1 MQVGSPRPNPNNI
14 IRVTMFAFELEF
26 LKWLEGLRTGFL
38 NSLFEGITMLGEETL
53 IILLVVAL
61 WFAVDKKLAQQ
72 VFFVTATS
80 LSVNGIV
87 KNFAQV
93 PRPFTKGISCV
104 RVDTATGYS
113 FPSGHTQGFATWSSF
128 FAIKL
133 KKHWLGILVGLLIA
147 LVAFSR
153 LYLGAHYPSDVIVAI
168 VLGFGLS
175 ALGNYLFTKVKDA
188 KKLYL
193 GAFLVLTPFALYFL
207 CVGEP
212 LFADLFKTLGMIG
225 GMVAVSFLDEKTES
239 LSYDVAWWKKLVRI
253 VLGVALAVAL
263 KEAMKLLN
271 VIDVI
276 QISLLI
282 DAVRYFT
289 VVMAV
294 GYLCPLLFKKIN
306 L

>member
-1 MQVGSPRPNPNNI
+1 
-14 IRVTMFAFELEF
+14 MFAFELQF
-26 LKWLEGLRTGFL
+26 LKWLEGLRTSFL
-38 NSLFEGITMLGEETL
+38 NVFFEGVTMLGEETL

-80 LSVNGIV
+80 LSVNGII

-93 PRPFTKGISCV
+93 PRPFTKGVNCL
-104 RVDTATGYS
+104 RPETATGYS

-128 FAIKL
+128 FAAKF
-133 KKHWLGILVGLLIA
+133 KKTWLTVLVAVLIG

-153 LYLGAHYPSDVIVAI
+153 LYLGVHYPSDVIVA
-168 VLGFGLS
+168 VALGVGLS
-175 ALGNYLFTKVKDA
+175 ILGNYLFEKVKDV

-193 GAFLVLTPFALYFL
+193 GAFLILAPFIVYFL
-207 CVGEP
+207 FVADP
-212 LFADLFKTLGMIG
+212 LFADLFKTFGMVG
-225 GMVAVSFLDEKTES
+225 GMVAVAFLDEKTEP
-239 LSYDVAWWKKLVRI
+239 LSYDVAWWKKLIRI
-253 VLGVALAVAL
+253 VVGVVLAVAL
-263 KEAMKLLN
+263 KEVIKLVN
-271 VIDVI
+271 VFDVM

-282 DAVRYFT
+282 DALRYFI

-294 GYLCPLLFKKIN
+294 GYLCPLLFKKIK

>member
-1 MQVGSPRPNPNNI
+1 
-14 IRVTMFAFELEF
+14 MFAFELEF

-38 NSLFEGITMLGEETL
+38 NVIFEGVTMLGEETL

-80 LSVNGIV
+80 LSVNGII

-128 FAIKL
+128 FAIKV
-133 KKHWLGILVGLLIA
+133 KKIWLSVLVGVLIT
-147 LVAFSR
+147 LVAVSR
-153 LYLGAHYPSDVIVAI
+153 LYLGAHYPSDVIVAV
-168 VLGFGLS
+168 VLGVSLS
-175 ALGNYLFTKVKDA
+175 AFGNYLFVKVKDT

-193 GAFLVLTPFALYFL
+193 GTFLIMTPFIAYFL
-207 CVGEP
+207 YVADP
-212 LFADLFKTLGMIG
+212 LFADLFKTFGMIG
-225 GMVAVSFLDEKTES
+225 GMVVVSFLDEKTEP
-239 LSYDVAWWKKLVRI
+239 LSYEVAWWKKVIRI
-253 VLGVALAVAL
+253 VLGVVIAVAL
-263 KEAMKLLN
+263 KEVIKRMN
-271 VIDVI
+271 VFEVMP
-276 QISLLI
+276 ISLFI
-282 DAVRYFT
+282 DAIRYFV

-294 GYLCPLLFKKIN
+294 GVLCPLLFKKIK

>member
-1 MQVGSPRPNPNNI
+1 
-14 IRVTMFAFELEF
+14 MFEFELEF

-38 NSLFEGITMLGEETL
+38 NALFEGITMLGEETL

-128 FAIKL
+128 FAIKF
-133 KKHWLGILVGLLIA
+133 KKLWLSILVGVLIT
-147 LVAFSR
+147 LVAISR
-153 LYLGAHYPSDVIVAI
+153 LYLGAHYPSDVIVA
-168 VLGFGLS
+168 VALGVGIS
-175 ALGNYLFTKVKDA
+175 ALGNYLFTKVKDV
-188 KKLYL
+188 KKIYL
-193 GAFLVLTPFALYFL
+193 VTFLILTPFIVYFL
-207 CVGEP
+207 IAADS
-212 LFADLFKTLGMIG
+212 LFSDLFKTFGMVG
-225 GMVAVSFLDEKTES
+225 GMVAVSFLDEKTEP
-239 LSYDVAWWKKLVRI
+239 LSYDVPWWKKLIRI

-263 KEAMKLLN
+263 KEVIKLIN
-271 VIDVI
+271 VFDII

-282 DAVRYFT
+282 DAVRYFI
-289 VVMAV
+289 VVLTV
-294 GYLCPLLFKKIN
+294 GYLCPILFKKIK

>member
-1 MQVGSPRPNPNNI
+1 
-14 IRVTMFAFELEF
+14 MFNFELEI
-26 LKWLEGLRTGFL
+26 LKWLEGLRTSFL
-38 NSLFEGITMLGEETL
+38 NVLFESITVLGEETL

-80 LSVNGIV
+80 LSVNGII

-128 FAIKL
+128 FAIKV
-133 KKHWLGILVGLLIA
+133 KKIWLSVLVGVLIT
-147 LVAFSR
+147 LVAVSR
-153 LYLGAHYPSDVIVAI
+153 LYLGAHYPSDVIVAV
-168 VLGFGLS
+168 VLGVSLS
-175 ALGNYLFTKVKDA
+175 AFGNYLFVKVKDT

-193 GAFLVLTPFALYFL
+193 GTFLIMTPFIAYFL
-207 CVGEP
+207 YVADP
-212 LFADLFKTLGMIG
+212 LFADLFKTFGMIG
-225 GMVAVSFLDEKTES
+225 GMVVVSFLDEKTEP
-239 LSYDVAWWKKLVRI
+239 LSYEVAWWKKVIRI
-253 VLGVALAVAL
+253 VLGVVIAVAL
-263 KEAMKLLN
+263 KEVIKRMN
-271 VIDVI
+271 VFEVMP
-276 QISLLI
+276 ISLFI
-282 DAVRYFT
+282 DAIRYFV

-294 GYLCPLLFKKIN
+294 GVLCPLLFKKIK

>member
-1 MQVGSPRPNPNNI
+1 
-14 IRVTMFAFELEF
+14 MFNFEIEI
-26 LKWLEGLRTGFL
+26 LKWLEGLRTSFL
-38 NSLFEGITMLGEETL
+38 NVLFESITLLGEETL

-80 LSVNGIV
+80 LSVNGII

-128 FAIKL
+128 FAIKV
-133 KKHWLGILVGLLIA
+133 KKIWLSVLVGVLIT

-153 LYLGAHYPSDVIVAI
+153 LYLGAHYPSDVIVAV
-168 VLGFGLS
+168 VLGVSLS
-175 ALGNYLFTKVKDA
+175 AFGNYLFVKVKDT

-193 GAFLVLTPFALYFL
+193 GTFLIMTPFIAYFL
-207 CVGEP
+207 YVADP
-212 LFADLFKTLGMIG
+212 LSADLFKTFGMIG
-225 GMVAVSFLDEKTES
+225 GMVVVSFLDEKTEP
-239 LSYDVAWWKKLVRI
+239 LSYEVAWWKKVIRI
-253 VLGVALAVAL
+253 VLGVVIAVAL
-263 KEAMKLLN
+263 KEVIKRMN
-271 VIDVI
+271 VFEVMP
-276 QISLLI
+276 ISLFI
-282 DAVRYFT
+282 DAIRYFV

-294 GYLCPLLFKKIN
+294 GVLCPLLFKKIK

>member
-1 MQVGSPRPNPNNI
+1 
-14 IRVTMFAFELEF
+14 MFNFEIEI
-26 LKWLEGLRTGFL
+26 LKWLEGLRTSFL
-38 NSLFEGITMLGEETL
+38 NVLFESITLLGEETL

-80 LSVNGIV
+80 LSVNGII

-128 FAIKL
+128 FAIKV
-133 KKHWLGILVGLLIA
+133 KKIWLSVLVGVLIT
-147 LVAFSR
+147 LVAVSR
-153 LYLGAHYPSDVIVAI
+153 LYLGAHYPSDVIVAV
-168 VLGFGLS
+168 VLGVSLS
-175 ALGNYLFTKVKDA
+175 AFGNYLFVKVKDT

-193 GAFLVLTPFALYFL
+193 GTFLIMTPFIAYFL
-207 CVGEP
+207 YVVDP
-212 LFADLFKTLGMIG
+212 LFAYLFKTFGMIG
-225 GMVAVSFLDEKTES
+225 GMVVVSFLDEKTEP
-239 LSYDVAWWKKLVRI
+239 LSYEVAWWKKVIRI
-253 VLGVALAVAL
+253 VLGVVIAVVL
-263 KEAMKLLN
+263 KEVIKRMN
-271 VIDVI
+271 VFEVMP
-276 QISLLI
+276 ISLFI
-282 DAVRYFT
+282 DAIRYFV

-294 GYLCPLLFKKIN
+294 GVLCPLLFKKIK

>member
-1 MQVGSPRPNPNNI
+1 MFGS
-14 IRVTMFAFELEF
+14 ELEI
-26 LKWLEGLRTGFL
+26 LKWLEGLRTSFL
-38 NSLFEGITMLGEETL
+38 NVLFESITLLGEETL

-80 LSVNGIV
+80 LSVNGII

-128 FAIKL
+128 FVIKV
-133 KKHWLGILVGLLIA
+133 KKIWLSVLVGVLIT
-147 LVAFSR
+147 LVAVSR
-153 LYLGAHYPSDVIVAI
+153 LYLGAHYPSDVIVAV
-168 VLGFGLS
+168 VLGVSLS
-175 ALGNYLFTKVKDA
+175 AFGNYLFVKVKDT

-193 GAFLVLTPFALYFL
+193 GTFLIMTPFIAYFL
-207 CVGEP
+207 YVADP
-212 LFADLFKTLGMIG
+212 LFADLFKTFGMIG
-225 GMVAVSFLDEKTES
+225 GMVVVSFLDEKTEP
-239 LSYDVAWWKKLVRI
+239 LSYEVAWWKKVIRI
-253 VLGVALAVAL
+253 VLGVVIAVAL
-263 KEAMKLLN
+263 KEVIKRMN
-271 VIDVI
+271 VFEVMP
-276 QISLLI
+276 ISLFI
-282 DAVRYFT
+282 DAIRYFV

-294 GYLCPLLFKKIN
+294 GVLCPLLFKKIK

>member
-1 MQVGSPRPNPNNI
+1 
-14 IRVTMFAFELEF
+14 MFNFELEI
-26 LKWLEGLRTGFL
+26 LKWLEGLRTSFL
-38 NSLFEGITMLGEETL
+38 NVLFESITLLGEETL

-80 LSVNGIV
+80 LSVNGII

-128 FAIKL
+128 FAIKV
-133 KKHWLGILVGLLIA
+133 KKIWLSVLVGVLIT
-147 LVAFSR
+147 LVAVSR
-153 LYLGAHYPSDVIVAI
+153 LYLGAHYPSDVIVAV
-168 VLGFGLS
+168 VLGVSLS
-175 ALGNYLFTKVKDA
+175 AFGNYLFVKVKDT

-193 GAFLVLTPFALYFL
+193 GTFLIMTPFIAYFL
-207 CVGEP
+207 YVADP
-212 LFADLFKTLGMIG
+212 LFADLFKTFGMIG
-225 GMVAVSFLDEKTES
+225 GMVVVSFLDEKTEP
-239 LSYDVAWWKKLVRI
+239 LSYEVAWWKKVIRI
-253 VLGVALAVAL
+253 VLGVVIAVAL
-263 KEAMKLLN
+263 KEVIKRMN
-271 VIDVI
+271 VFEVMP
-276 QISLLI
+276 ISLFI
-282 DAVRYFT
+282 DAIRYFV

-294 GYLCPLLFKKIN
+294 GVLCPLLFKKIK